1 MKRKIIQL
9 AGKTLVVSIPSALA
23 KKYGLLKGQEIEV
36 EEQGSK
42 IVINL
47 GNSTSI
53 EKKSIKIS
61 GMSEMLGRVVGAL
74 YKAGYDEIEIE
85 FSSSDELKEIQ
96 RTLNRTC
103 IGFEIVRQGD
113 TTLTTREI
121 SKLEPEQFEAVLR
134 RLFLFLLTSADDS
147 LKSASPLNIDG
158 LKNIKLRD
166 DNLNRFA
173 DFCRRVINK
182 NGCPGFKR
190 TAPIYFIT
198 EELEKIGDSY
208 KDLAEHLA
216 ENKTSLSKKTLNLY
230 GEINSFL
237 RDFYE
242 LFYSFNLVKYEEFGK
257 KKNKILL
264 ELENQMKIAKKDE
277 VIVLSFLNNLLNQ
290 IFDMN
295 GSLITSFI

>member
-23 KKYGLLKGQEIEV
+23 KKYALLKGQEIEV
-36 EEQGSK
+36 EEQDSK

-47 GNSTSI
+47 GNNTSI

-96 RTLNRTC
+96 RTFNRTC

-113 TTLTTREI
+113 TSLTTRGI
-121 SKLEPEQFEAVLR
+121 SKLEPEQFETVLR

-158 LKNIKLRD
+158 LKNIKIRD
-166 DNLNRFA
+166 DNLNKFA

-182 NGCPGFKR
+182 NGYPGFKR
-190 TAPIYFIT
+190 TAPIYFIA

-208 KDLAEHLA
+208 KYLAEHLA
-216 ENKTSLSKKTLNLY
+216 ENKTVLNKRILKVY
-230 GEINSFL
+230 EDINSLL

-242 LFYSFNLVKYEEFGK
+242 LFYSFNLMKFEEFGK
-257 KKNKILL
+257 TKKKIEI
-264 ELENQMKIAKKDE
+264 ELEDQMKLAKKDE
-277 VIVLSFLNNLLNQ
+277 VIVLSYLNNILNQ

-295 GSLITSFI
+295 GSLITAFI